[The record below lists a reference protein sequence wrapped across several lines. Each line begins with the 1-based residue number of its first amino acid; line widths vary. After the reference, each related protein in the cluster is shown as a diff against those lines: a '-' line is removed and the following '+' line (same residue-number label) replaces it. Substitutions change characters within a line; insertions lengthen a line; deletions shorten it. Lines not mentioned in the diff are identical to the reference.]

1 MAANRSQLHILA
13 YDISGDPRRL
23 AEVHRTVRRKGFPLQ
38 YSVFL
43 VPARP
48 AEIQAL
54 LSELATII
62 DPRRDDIRVYPLPAK
77 VDIDQLGRGS
87 GIDGTD
93 LFKKHDHA
101 SPIDV
106 LLI

>member
-43 VPARP
+43 IPARP

-54 LSELATII
+54 LAELASII
-62 DPRRDDIRVYPLPAK
+62 DPKRDDIRVYPLPAK
-77 VDIDQLGRGS
+77 VDIEQLGRGN

-93 LFKKHDHA
+93 LFQSKDHG
-101 SPIDV
+101 SSIDA